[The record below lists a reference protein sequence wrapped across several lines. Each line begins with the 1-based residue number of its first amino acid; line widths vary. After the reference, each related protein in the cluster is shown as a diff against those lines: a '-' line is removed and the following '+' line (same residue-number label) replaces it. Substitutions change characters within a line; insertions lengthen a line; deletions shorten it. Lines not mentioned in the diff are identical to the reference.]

1 MYAYLWLQIGSQSL
15 RGILRGKGNPVE
27 DMNAPDV
34 KPFLQAALTTPEG
47 EIVVDLEDPEVPVAC
62 ITEGDHS
69 QYKVLT
75 CCWLPPSQHPCHF
88 HLHDRG

>member
-1 MYAYLWLQIGSQSL
+1 MQVGSHGL

-34 KPFLQAALTTPEG
+34 KPLLQAALTTPEG
-47 EIVVDLEDPEVPVAC
+47 KTVVDLDDPELPVAC

-69 QYKVLT
+69 LYKLLT
-75 CCWLPPSQHPCHF
+75 C
-88 HLHDRG
+88 

>member
-1 MYAYLWLQIGSQSL
+1 M
-15 RGILRGKGNPVE
+15 E

-47 EIVVDLEDPEVPVAC
+47 EVVVDLDDLEVPVAC

-69 QYKVLT
+69 LYKVLT
-75 CCWLPPSQHPCHF
+75 C
-88 HLHDRG
+88 